1 MRNDNS
7 ACVTVFGVEYLE
19 NRSRFKRIPILNGI
33 ITWPWK
39 VKVMTLICLGP
50 HISTTP
56 EDTDLVSMEFLFR
69 KWLLGIKMVMC
80 SMTSR
85 DHVFLFRT
93 DYVLTRHVQKRQNC
107 LEKKQKNSKY
117 NAKLQFNTLLTAILR
132 THIEDSKNHK
142 GYITKQHVDILS
154 KCSK

>member
-1 MRNDNS
+1 
-7 ACVTVFGVEYLE
+7 
-19 NRSRFKRIPILNGI
+19 
-33 ITWPWK
+33 
-39 VKVMTLICLGP
+39 
-50 HISTTP
+50 
-56 EDTDLVSMEFLFR
+56 
-69 KWLLGIKMVMC
+69 
-80 SMTSR
+80 MTSR

-93 DYVLTRHVQKRQNC
+93 DYVLKRHVQKRQNC
-107 LEKKQKNSKY
+107 LEKKKSKY